1 MKGPQEN
8 SSSHPGDS
16 RLGSKTPMAAP
27 PPANPATS
35 PPPISVRCPNPKCGK
50 TYTIPGDSVGK
61 QARCPCGAVFVIPNI
76 SAAHPADHPAPTQ
89 ERTATPAASRAP
101 RVESQ
106 AAPRVESQAPPRVES
121 QAPPRV
127 EARAAPCEEAT
138 VREGEDVTEVR
149 VGCIGRGNA
158 GKTAL
163 LRALSEG
170 PVGDFFPSG
179 LHVDAGDPR
188 EVAQMIR
195 ETEEAQRLLHQSGLP
210 PTLQASQVRYFLFEG
225 DRQRVVYKMHEVIG
239 QILTHTLPNSAADQQ
254 TRYAQ
259 YLRGLLDTHVLW
271 AVVPCQPAN
280 PNAHDRRRYTNDLR
294 ITLAYLREALR
305 LRSVGQ
311 PVAVALVLS
320 KIDTPFQDAEEAQ
333 ASLTDEVLRTSFGP
347 LVHLIEQSPR
357 VSDAVVIPVT
367 TFGFGNAVLREENVG
382 RDGSAEK
389 DDPFT
394 SEPNWLLKEGI
405 SAQAY
410 NLDTLFL
417 WTLLFGLVNQAG
429 EGPAEGNKGLAHIR
443 RTLWDDLGAID
454 PWLLPVKEGVA
465 GEGRRASQIVGVR

>member
-1 MKGPQEN
+1 
-8 SSSHPGDS
+8 
-16 RLGSKTPMAAP
+16 
-27 PPANPATS
+27 
-35 PPPISVRCPNPKCGK
+35 
-50 TYTIPGDSVGK
+50 
-61 QARCPCGAVFVIPNI
+61 
-76 SAAHPADHPAPTQ
+76 
-89 ERTATPAASRAP
+89 
-101 RVESQ
+101 
-106 AAPRVESQAPPRVES
+106 
-121 QAPPRV
+121 V
-127 EARAAPCEEAT
+127 EAP
-138 VREGEDVTEVR
+138 VLEGEDVTEVR

-210 PTLQASQVRYFLFEG
+210 PTLQASQVRYFLYEG
-225 DRQRVVYKMHEVIG
+225 DRQRVVYKMREVIG

-280 PNAHDRRRYTNDLR
+280 PGAHDRRRYANDLR

-320 KIDTPFQDAEEAQ
+320 KIDTLFQDAEEAR
-333 ASLTDEVLRTSFGP
+333 ASLSDEVLRTSFGP
-347 LVHLIEQSPR
+347 LVHLIEQSSR
-357 VSDAVVIPVT
+357 VSDAVIIPMT
-367 TFGFGNAVLREENVG
+367 TFGFGNAILREESSG
-382 RDGSAEK
+382 RAGSAEE

-394 SEPNWLLKEGI
+394 SEPTWLLKEGTP
-405 SAQAY
+405 AQSY
-410 NLDTLFL
+410 NLETLFI

-429 EGPAEGNKGLAHIR
+429 DGAAGGDTELAHIR

-465 GEGRRASQIVGVR
+465 GEGRQASRIVVVR